1 MKKKNVYYWSPFLTQ
16 IATIK
21 AVINSAYS
29 LNKFDT
35 KFDATILNIFGE
47 FNQNLSEIKDK
58 KINILN
64 FYNLNILR
72 YLPKHGKISS
82 RFSFIIFFL
91 LGFFPLLRILKKKN
105 PEYIIIHLITS
116 LPLILLIMF
125 KFKTKFV
132 LRISGL
138 PRLNF
143 FRKFLWKI
151 ALKKIYMITSP
162 TKETHEYLKS
172 LKLCEEKKLKV
183 LFDPVINVKEIRESS
198 KEELKQQG
206 DFYIAIG
213 RLTKQKNF
221 LFLCDSFR
229 EVIKKKP
236 NIKLYIL
243 GEGEDRHAL
252 YKFIKKHQLKE
263 NIYLLGYKKNIF
275 PYFKNA
281 KGFIL
286 SSLWEDPGFVLIEAA
301 YCKVP
306 VFSSNAKPGPFS
318 LIINNLNGT
327 LFENNN
333 KNSFVNNFEN
343 FLKNSE
349 NKKIILENLKLSRNF
364 TIFGHYKN
372 LSNLIL

>member
-1 MKKKNVYYWSPFLTQ
+1 MTQ

-29 LNKFDT
+29 LNKFDK

-47 FNQNLSEIKDK
+47 FNKNLSEIKDK

-64 FYNLNILR
+64 FYNLNISR

-105 PEYIIIHLITS
+105 PEYIIIHLISS

-125 KFKTKFV
+125 NFKTKFI

-151 ALKKIYMITSP
+151 ALKKIHLITCP
-162 TKETHEYLKS
+162 TQDTYKYIKS
-172 LKLCEEKKLKV
+172 LNLCDEKKIKILS
-183 LFDPVINVKEIRESS
+183 DPVIYVKDVNS
-198 KEELKQQG
+198 KLKETIDISE
-206 DFYIAIG
+206 DFYVAIG

-221 LFLCDSFR
+221 LFLCKCFNHLVKKNPKLNLFIIGDGENYSLIN
-229 EVIKKKP
+229 EYIKKNNLSQ
-236 NIKLYIL
+236 NIK
-243 GEGEDRHAL
+243 
-252 YKFIKKHQLKE
+252 
-263 NIYLLGYKKNIF
+263 LLGYKENIF
-275 PYFKNA
+275 PYLKKS

-301 YCKVP
+301 FCRVP
-306 VFSSNAKPGPFS
+306 IYSSDARPGPFE
-318 LIINNLNGT
+318 IIKDNVNGT
-327 LFENNN
+327 LFKNNN
-333 KNSFVNNFEN
+333 ESSFLKNFGI
-343 FLKNSE
+343 FLKNSQ
-349 NKKIILENLKLSRNF
+349 NKEIILNNLKYTKKFSIFKHYQKLSDYLR
-364 TIFGHYKN
+364 
-372 LSNLIL
+372 